1 MDDVVYI
8 LSDMLTND
16 LRYRVGHTFSERLGK
31 ELLEK
36 WLLAYWDKL
45 LSKDGIVEAA
55 KENDGLSVD
64 LRAMQDFR
72 DAIGN
77 IKADSPPGGR
87 QASER
92 GVIRPWQAAILW
104 RDSLCRQTVHSL
116 GMISDTSAHWGTG
129 ARARART
136 VHVHSGVRR
145 SPR

>member
-1 MDDVVYI
+1 LFEPGGTSVDDVVYI

-87 QASER
+87 QASE
-92 GVIRPWQAAILW
+92 A
-104 RDSLCRQTVHSL
+104 
-116 GMISDTSAHWGTG
+116 
-129 ARARART
+129 
-136 VHVHSGVRR
+136 
-145 SPR
+145 